1 MLKVLAVAL
10 AALLMV
16 WTPPAFAGHGGG
28 ELLRAERIAG
38 R

>member
-10 AALLMV
+10 AVLLVV
-16 WTPPAFAGHGGG
+16 WAPPAFAGHGGG